1 MNREDA
7 FVLLQEHLKNK
18 NLIKH
23 CLAVEACMRKFASH
37 FGEDVDEWGMAGLLH
52 DLDYEY
58 TVDDPDNHSLK
69 TADMLAPYEL
79 SENIIHAIKAH
90 NHKVELQSHMDTALL
105 TSDPTT
111 GFITACA
118 LMHPDKK
125 LKSLDLKFMKKRFK
139 EKSFAK
145 GASRD
150 QMRECTA
157 MGLELDD
164 FLMMCLDAMLA
175 IEGDLGL

>member
-7 FVLLQEHLKNK
+7 FGLLQEHLKNK
-18 NLIKH
+18 NLVKH
-23 CLAVEACMRKFASH
+23 CLAVEACMRTFASH
-37 FGEDVDEWGMAGLLH
+37 FGENQDSWGLAGLLH

-58 TVDDPDNHSLK
+58 TVDDPENHAMKTAEMLAEHSLP
-69 TADMLAPYEL
+69 DD
-79 SENIIHAIKAH
+79 IVHAIKAH
-90 NHKVELQSHMDTALL
+90 NHKVEVQNNMDAALL
-105 TSDPTT
+105 TSDPAT

-150 QMRECTA
+150 QMRECSA
-157 MGLELDD
+157 MGIELDE
-164 FLMMCLDAMLA
+164 FLTMCLEAMQA
-175 IEGDLGL
+175 IDNDLGL